1 MDGQQNQYNITDASP
16 HLTTGLLHL
25 DLYSDLKTSS
35 LKAAISMIMEKPE
48 NEILLLQK
56 FYHVFI
62 VIALYLNKVSLN
74 ASINK

>member
-1 MDGQQNQYNITDASP
+1 MDGQQNQCNITDASL

-62 VIALYLNKVSLN
+62 VIALYLIKVSLN